1 MRLVLLVLLLAL
13 AGCGSSA
20 SKVTG
25 GTPAAKAVVLTLAN
39 PHGGDSEISEY
50 TRAVE
55 RLSGGAIK
63 IEVKGDWRLGE
74 VEAER
79 GTVGDVR
86 AGRADMARIPTRA
99 WDTFGVNSLQP
110 LEAPLLVDSLA
121 LQQRIVASPVG
132 AAMLAGV
139 RAAGVEPVGLLPGSP
154 RRPVG
159 VTRDLLAPRDYR
171 GARIGLR
178 PSSIHEATMRA
189 LGADVVN
196 VAGGQSLDGLDGTE
210 SDFATVDW
218 AQYDQQSRSMTSNV
232 VLWPRAVAIVM
243 NREAWERLTEEQQAV
258 LTEAPNAA
266 IGELMRRERA
276 NERGGALATC
286 SSDFSLVRARRA
298 EVAQLRRAVAPVY
311 RRLERDRKTREAIEQ
326 IRAIKAT
333 QHAELVPRCDGGAPR
348 SSGPVEDRL
357 VGRWVTTVTAEQLDA
372 VPREHGERVEDNWGR
387 LTLALGADGA
397 FELLNDRFRGAP
409 VGHGSWSSRDG
420 VLTLKPG
427 GSLSE
432 GAGETWRYRWTLFRG
447 TLVLEKVRGG
457 PTGLTVAPLT
467 RR

>member
-1 MRLVLLVLLLAL
+1 MRLLLLPLLLAL

-20 SKVTG
+20 NKVTG

-39 PHGGDSEISEY
+39 PHGGDTEISEF

-55 RLSGGAIK
+55 QLSGGSMR
-63 IEVKGDWRLGE
+63 IEVIGDWRLGE

-79 GTVGDVR
+79 GTLRDVR
-86 AGRADMARIPTRA
+86 AGRADLARIPTRA
-99 WDTFGVNSLQP
+99 WDTFGVSSFQP

-121 LQQRIVASPVG
+121 LQQRIVTSPLG
-132 AAMLAGV
+132 AAMLGGV

-189 LGADVVN
+189 LGASVVF
-196 VAGGQSLDGLDGTE
+196 VAGAQSLDGLDGTE

-218 AQYDQQSRSMTSNV
+218 ARYDRQSRSMTSNV

-243 NREAWERLTEEQQAV
+243 NRDAWERLTEEQRAV

-286 SSDFSLVRARRA
+286 SSDFSLVRARPA
-298 EVAQLRRAVAPVY
+298 EVTKLRRAAAPVY
-311 RRLERDRKTREAIEQ
+311 RRIERDRKTREAIEQ

-333 QHAELVPRCDGGAPR
+333 LSAERVPTCDSGAPR
-348 SSGPVEDRL
+348 ASGPVEDRL
-357 VGRWVTTVTAEQLDA
+357 VGRWVTTVTAEQLAA
-372 VPREHGERVEDNWGR
+372 VPRDYNEQVEDNWGR
-387 LTLALGADGA
+387 ITLALGANGT
-397 FELLNDRFRGAP
+397 FEMLNDRFANAP
-409 VGHGSWSSRDG
+409 VGRGSWSSHEG
-420 VLTLKPG
+420 VVTFKPE

-447 TLVLEKVRGG
+447 TLVLEKGRG
-457 PTGLTVAPLT
+457 PTALTVAPLT

>member
-1 MRLVLLVLLLAL
+1 MRLLLLPLLLAL

-39 PHGGDSEISEY
+39 PHGGDTEISEF

-55 RLSGGAIK
+55 RLSGGSMR
-63 IEVKGDWRLGE
+63 IEVIGDWRLGE

-79 GTVGDVR
+79 GTLDDVR
-86 AGRADMARIPTRA
+86 AGRADLARIPTRA
-99 WDTFGVNSLQP
+99 WDTFGVNSFQP

-121 LQQRIVASPVG
+121 LQQRIVTSPVG

-139 RAAGVEPVGLLPGSP
+139 RGAGVEPVGLLPGSP

-189 LGADVVN
+189 LGADVVY
-196 VAGGQSLDGLDGTE
+196 VAAAQSLDGLDGTE

-218 AQYDQQSRSMTSNV
+218 ARYDQQSRSMTTNV

-243 NREAWERLTEEQQAV
+243 NRDAWERLTEQQREV
-258 LTEAPNAA
+258 LTEASNAA

-276 NERGGALATC
+276 NERGGGLATC
-286 SSDFSLVRARRA
+286 SGDFSLVRARRG

-311 RRLERDRKTREAIEQ
+311 RQLDDAARQTVEQ
-326 IRAIKAT
+326 IRAIKVNLPA
-333 QHAELVPRCDGGAPR
+333 APVPTCGGGAPR
-348 SSGPVEDRL
+348 ASGPVDDRL
-357 VGRWVTTVTAEQLDA
+357 VGRWATTVTAEQLEA
-372 VPREHGERVEDNWGR
+372 VPREHNEQVENNWGR
-387 LTLALGADGA
+387 LTLVLGADGK
-397 FELLNDRFRGAP
+397 FEILNNRYPGAP
-409 VGHGSWSSRDG
+409 VGLGSWTSHDG
-420 VLTLKPG
+420 VLTFKPE

-457 PTGLTVAPLT
+457 PTALTVAPLT